1 MIITKKL
8 FLYFLL
14 ITLNLVLISGYIFS
28 QTINAPGD
36 LEAEPEDSSYI
47 KVKWDDNS
55 NNEEGFY
62 VERSLTADTSVVWE
76 TIGSTGQNNRLFADY
91 WVTNGVEY
99 FYRVYAYAGNIR
111 SAYSNIAS
119 TVAEIDT
126 SIIPRAPSDL
136 LIAEITETSVTITW
150 QDNSYNESG
159 FIIARREIN
168 EIEFR
173 YIDTVQTDVLTY
185 QEVGLTPDNIYL
197 YKVCSY
203 NAFGLSD
210 FTNTVSARTN
220 KSTGIINTFSEIPD
234 GFYISENFP
243 NPFNPETKIKFAI
256 AENSIVNMEIYSIAG
271 MKIETL
277 VNSELPAG
285 TYEVIWNASEFASGV
300 YFLRTRVIYNSG
312 GSVFS
317 KFNKMILNK

>member
-1 MIITKKL
+1 MIYTNKFPI
-8 FLYFLL
+8 YL
-14 ITLNLVLISGYIFS
+14 ITLTLSLVLISGYVFS
-28 QTINAPGD
+28 QTINTPGD

-62 VERSLTADTSVVWE
+62 VERSLTSDTSVAWE
-76 TIGSTGQNNRLFADY
+76 TIGSTGQNNRIFADY

-119 TVAEIDT
+119 TIAEIDT

-136 LIAEITETSVTITW
+136 LINEITETTVTISW

-168 EIEFR
+168 ELLFR

-185 QEVGLTPDNIYL
+185 QEVGLTPDNVYL

-203 NAFGLSD
+203 NSFGLSD

-220 KSTGIINTFSEIPD
+220 KSTNIINTFSEIPE
-234 GFYISENFP
+234 GFYISDNYP

-256 AENSIVNMEIYSIAG
+256 AENSEVFMEIYNISG
-271 MKIETL
+271 KKLETL
-277 VNSELPAG
+277 VNGELPAG

-300 YFLRTRVIYNSG
+300 YFFRTRVIYNG
-312 GSVFS
+312 GRSVFS